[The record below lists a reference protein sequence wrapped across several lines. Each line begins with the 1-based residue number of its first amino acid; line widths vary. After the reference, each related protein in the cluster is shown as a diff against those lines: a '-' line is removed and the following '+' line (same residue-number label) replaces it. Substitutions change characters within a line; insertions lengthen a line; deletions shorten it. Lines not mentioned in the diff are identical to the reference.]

1 MSEPDVQIVRD
12 TAALADSASGQIE
25 QILLDA
31 SADSPARIA
40 LAGGHTPRATYQH
53 LAARPAPWRNIAV
66 FFGDERCVPPD
77 AEGSN
82 YLMAFEAFLSRVPL
96 QKGQIHRIPGEA
108 SPEDAAV
115 ATEEDL
121 RASFPGEEIPSF
133 ELILLGLGPEGH
145 TASLF
150 PEAPELEITDR
161 LAVPVHRPEMPQPW
175 RVSFTLPVLNAAKHV
190 MFLVDGEQKAPVV
203 ARSIAGDAAL
213 PAGRVRPEG
222 KLTWIVT
229 EAAAKD
235 LPDG

>member
-12 TAALADSASGQIE
+12 TAALADIASGEIE
-25 QILLDA
+25 QILLAA
-31 SADSPARIA
+31 SDESPARIA

-53 LAARPAPWRNIAV
+53 LAARPAPWRRIAV

-77 AEGSN
+77 DDGSN
-82 YLMAFEAFLSRVPL
+82 YLMAHEAFLSRVPL
-96 QKGQIHRIPGEA
+96 KPEQIHRIPGELEP
-108 SPEDAAV
+108 PEAAF

-121 RASFPGEEIPSF
+121 KASFPGEAVPSF
-133 ELILLGLGPEGH
+133 DLILLGLGPEGH

-150 PEAPELEITDR
+150 PDAPELDVTDR
-161 LAVPVHRPEMPQPW
+161 LAVPVNRPDLPQPW

-190 MFLVDGEQKAPVV
+190 MFLVDGEQKAPVA
-203 ARSIAGDAAL
+203 ARSIAGDRAL

-229 EAAAKD
+229 ESAAKD
-235 LPDG
+235 LPGR